1 MFYSGFCAF
10 VSALTIE
17 HLPNP
22 QNEFLSFVISLARD
36 SHYSTF
42 FFTNKCYDHQCILI
56 SVAII
61 IILPPLNYVSYPL
74 WVGFTYSGCVFF
86 SRETASSFPARLFIL
101 QSVSHVPSQE
111 SRSIQLW
118 VIS

>member
-10 VSALTIE
+10 VFTLTIE

-22 QNEFLSFVISLARD
+22 QNDFLSFVIFLARD
-36 SHYSTF
+36 SHHSTF
-42 FFTNKCYDHQCILI
+42 LFTKKCYDHQCILM

-61 IILPPLNYVSYPL
+61 IILPPLTDVSYPFGL
-74 WVGFTYSGCVFF
+74 ASHTLVVFF
-86 SRETASSFPARLFIL
+86 SRETASSFPARLFIS
-101 QSVSHVPSQE
+101 QSVSHMPSQE